1 MKLKKLGS
9 LILCVTVMAG
19 LGSCGTTDSDVSVV
33 QAAIDAAETM
43 TYEELVVKG
52 KEEVGE
58 GSMEVY
64 GNSSAL
70 ESALESFT
78 ASTGIGT
85 TNNKLGDTDLY
96 EKLTNTLANDT
107 YVADMVLA
115 QDGNKLQSTM
125 LNNDLLLNYVPLD
138 YVDVLDADDLDPT
151 AAVYLNK
158 TFMYNN
164 TNFDGTNAETATAG
178 ALTDYLTNIWQLAGT
193 DADAGHI
200 DGPSFKTASQ
210 ENINM
215 NMLAMLTQDAWQ
227 EKLTSAYVS
236 FYGSEPVV
244 ESKYENISYKWIGEF
259 LDNCVYHTSDG
270 TACTDLAAGLGG
282 SVAYV
287 NFNKQKA
294 LTETGIGN
302 YDLANVTTPL
312 IEEDGDVEGFGG
324 FVYKMYTLIPMNA
337 KYPYAAAALINYIL
351 SVDGFTN
358 AWGTL
363 KGYYSTN
370 PNAPIADG
378 DKSLSW
384 WKSNTV
390 IENPEYVASAYND
403 VYDFVTS
410 YES

>member
-9 LILCVTVMAG
+9 IMLSVTMMAS
-19 LGSCGTTDSDVSVV
+19 LGSCGTTDSGESAV
-33 QAAIDAAETM
+33 QLAIDDAETM
-43 TYEELVVKG
+43 TYDELVTKA

-58 GSMEVY
+58 DSIEVY

-70 ESALESFT
+70 EAALEAFT
-78 ASTGIGT
+78 ESTGIGT
-85 TNNKLGDTDLY
+85 VNNKLGDTELY

-115 QDGNKLQSTM
+115 QDGNKLQTTM
-125 LNNDLLLNYVPLD
+125 LNNNLLLNYVPLD

-158 TFMYNN
+158 VFMYNN
-164 TNFDGTNAETATAG
+164 TNFDGSNEETATSG
-178 ALTDYLTNIWQLAGT
+178 VLNDYITNIWQLAGT
-193 DADAGHI
+193 EADEGHI
-200 DGPSFKTASQ
+200 SSPSFKTASQ

-215 NMLAMLTQDAWQ
+215 NMLAMLTQDTWQ
-227 EKLTSAYVS
+227 EKLEDAYVS

-259 LDNCVYHTSDG
+259 LENCTYHSSDG
-270 TACTDLAAGLGG
+270 TACKELAAGLGG

-287 NFNKQKA
+287 NFNKQKS
-294 LTETGIGN
+294 LTEEGIGS
-302 YDLANVTTPL
+302 YDNDNVTTAL
-312 IEEDGDVEGFGG
+312 IEENGDVEGFGG
-324 FVYKMYTLIPMNA
+324 FVYKMYTLIPENA

-351 SVDGFTN
+351 SADGFTN
-358 AWGTL
+358 AWGTK

-370 PNAPIADG
+370 PETPIAEG
-378 DKSLSW
+378 DKALSW
-384 WKSNTV
+384 WKENTV
-390 IENPEYVASAYND
+390 IEDPEYVATAYGD